1 MHRHEHN
8 GTPSMA
14 ASSPVLPDAAR
25 EHAWRLLW
33 QRLLQPIPD
42 DDAEP
47 EPDEHDDDA
56 ADAA

>member
-14 ASSPVLPDAAR
+14 ASSAVLPDVAR

-33 QRLLQPIPD
+33 QRLLAPIPD
-42 DDAEP
+42 DP
-47 EPDEHDDDA
+47 ETDEHDDEARTDEA
-56 ADAA
+56 A

>member
-1 MHRHEHN
+1 VSA
-8 GTPSMA
+8 PST
-14 ASSPVLPDAAR
+14 LPDAAR

-42 DDAEP
+42 DDP
-47 EPDEHDDDA
+47 ESENDDEEA